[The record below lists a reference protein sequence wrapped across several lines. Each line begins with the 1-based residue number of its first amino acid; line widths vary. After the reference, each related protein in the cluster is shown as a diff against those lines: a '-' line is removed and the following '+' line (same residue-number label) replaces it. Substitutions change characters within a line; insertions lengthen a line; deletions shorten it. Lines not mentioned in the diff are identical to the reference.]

1 MEAYGDTGSQRTRRG
16 RNDRVPERR
25 KTEEKHCERERSY
38 YGRIGPMVGAAGGW
52 TIVGCWKVGTT

>member
-38 YGRIGPMVGAAGGW
+38 YGRIGLWRVGSGGPMVG
-52 TIVGCWKVGTT
+52 TT